1 VAEPTGP
8 NPGGPAAPHTHRE
21 AGGIGRAHAPGT
33 PLDAYKPATEAEM
46 QRADI
51 ALDNRLLRWMN
62 TATPRYLLL
71 VLFLGIIVLAGFVTW
86 GVQMN
91 KGIGIAGIRR
101 PVGWGFYITNFVFW
115 IGISHS
121 GTLISAILRVLKV
134 DWRTPLT
141 RAAELMTAFALM
153 IGALFPLIHLGRAW
167 RFYWL
172 TPYPNNRQ
180 LWPNFH
186 SPLLWDMLAIFTYL
200 TTSLLFL
207 YLPLIPDL
215 AALRDRTGG
224 IRGRVYKLFSLG
236 WRGSQ
241 QQWSRLELA
250 MRIFTIIVIPVAV
263 SVHSI
268 VSWDFAMTT
277 QPGWNSTIFAPYFV
291 IGAIFSGTA
300 ALITVLI
307 ALRRSLGLQEYLTLR
322 IFDRLGKMLQA
333 IVVIWFY
340 FFFADFLT
348 SWYSSRPAE
357 HAIQEM
363 HVRGSAAPIFWSML
377 LFCFLIP
384 FVLLWF
390 KRVRMSMKLMV
401 VITLLINV
409 GMWEERY
416 LIVVT
421 SLMRNNLS
429 YEWGTYAPHWPE
441 LVITAMTF
449 AMFALLYVVV
459 SKLLPMVSLWEVKH
473 GWRVARWKREGIEEI
488 ESGLPAAP
496 ASRPASPAVGSA
508 AGATVGGGEA
518 P

>member
-1 VAEPTGP
+1 MAEPTGTTP
-8 NPGGPAAPHTHRE
+8 DGGSPPHTHHG
-21 AGGIGRAHAPGT
+21 AGGVGGGHARGE
-33 PLDAYKPATEAEM
+33 PLEVYQPATEEEM
-46 QRADI
+46 ERADVV
-51 ALDNRLLRWMN
+51 LDKRLLHWMN
-62 TATPRYLLL
+62 TLSPRYLLL
-71 VLFLGIIVLAGFVTW
+71 TLFLGTIVLAGFVTW
-86 GVQMN
+86 GIQMN

-101 PVGWGFYITNFVFW
+101 PVEWGFYITNFVFW

-153 IGALFPLIHLGRAW
+153 IGALFPLIHLGRSW

-172 TPYPNNRQ
+172 LPYPNNRQ

-215 AALRDRTGG
+215 AALRQRTGG
-224 IRGRVYKLFSLG
+224 IRGRIYGVLSLR

-241 QQWSRLELA
+241 QQWTRLELA
-250 MRIFTIIVIPVAV
+250 MRILTIIVIPVAV

-268 VSWDFAMTT
+268 VSWDFAMTQ

-300 ALITVLI
+300 ALISVLI
-307 ALRRSLGLQEYLTLR
+307 VLRRALGLQEYLTLR

-348 SWYSSRPAE
+348 SWYSARPAE
-357 HAIQEM
+357 HAIDEL
-363 HVRGSAAPIFWSML
+363 HLFGAAAPIFWSML
-377 LFCFLIP
+377 VFCFLIP
-384 FVLLWF
+384 FALLWF
-390 KRVRMSMKLMV
+390 KRVRMSMKLMLA
-401 VITLLINV
+401 ITLLINV
-409 GMWEERY
+409 GMYEERY

-449 AMFALLYVVV
+449 AMFGFLYVVV
-459 SKLLPMVSLWEVKH
+459 SKLVPMVSLWEVKW
-473 GWRVARWKREGIEEI
+473 GWRVARWKRKGIEEI
-488 ESGLPAAP
+488 ESGMPEAGQ
-496 ASRPASPAVGSA
+496 SRVSGPAVGPA
-508 AGATVGGGEA
+508 AGAAAGGEV